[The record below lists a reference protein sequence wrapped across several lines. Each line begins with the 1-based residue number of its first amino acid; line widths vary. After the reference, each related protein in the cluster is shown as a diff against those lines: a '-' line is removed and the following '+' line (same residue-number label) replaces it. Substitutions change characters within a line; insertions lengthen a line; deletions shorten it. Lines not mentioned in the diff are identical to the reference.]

1 MTLIRHASENWDIIF
16 SQHSMNRTI
25 RRTPTRSK
33 SSSLPL
39 DEASLLLADEPSA
52 NSQTDR
58 SDYFN
63 ERNGL
68 FSPTEAERWLAGD
81 PSLFRCV
88 VTVRCLYG

>member
-16 SQHSMNRTI
+16 SQDSMNRTI

-39 DEASLLLADEPSA
+39 DKASLLLADEPNA

-58 SDYFN
+58 SYYLN

-68 FSPTEAERWLAGD
+68 LP
-81 PSLFRCV
+81 
-88 VTVRCLYG
+88 

>member
-25 RRTPTRSK
+25 RRTLTRTK

-39 DEASLLLADEPSA
+39 DEASLLLADEPNA

-58 SDYFN
+58 SDYLN

-68 FSPTEAERWLAGD
+68 LATVEIRATLDRWTLTD
-81 PSLFRCV
+81 YRVLILFV
-88 VTVRCLYG
+88 

>member
-1 MTLIRHASENWDIIF
+1 
-16 SQHSMNRTI
+16 MNRTI

-39 DEASLLLADEPSA
+39 DEASLLLADEPNA

-58 SDYFN
+58 SYYLK

-68 FSPTEAERWLAGD
+68 LARIED
-81 PSLFRCV
+81 ETAR
-88 VTVRCLYG
+88 

>member
-1 MTLIRHASENWDIIF
+1 MTLIRDASENWDIIF

-39 DEASLLLADEPSA
+39 DETSLLLADEPNA

-58 SDYFN
+58 SYYLN

-68 FSPTEAERWLAGD
+68 LATHCTNGTTKAI
-81 PSLFRCV
+81 S
-88 VTVRCLYG
+88 